1 MKISKFFSVYPSL
14 LKGVLFKFNPP
25 KVPSL
30 ARSVHKPL
38 KVPSLARSVLK
49 PLKEPSLARSVP
61 KPLSIFALRHVQC
74 PSHFQSSLP
83 TSYPTS
89 CEVKKW
95 KVKSE
100 WSNFWVFDLYET
112 FICLRAYLEQK
123 PYGGKK
129 VQKNF
134 LMGLKFWWSWGSRF
148 FFSKSAYSVRFLD
161 FHPKL

>member
-1 MKISKFFSVYPSL
+1 MNFEVLPWFLLFLSKKMQNFLNFFKKPLKVPSL
-14 LKGVLFKFNPP
+14 ARSVPKPL

-74 PSHFQSSLP
+74 PSHSQSSLP
-83 TSYPTS
+83 TSYS
-89 CEVKKW
+89 HHCEV

-100 WSNFWVFDLYET
+100 
-112 FICLRAYLEQK
+112 
-123 PYGGKK
+123 
-129 VQKNF
+129 
-134 LMGLKFWWSWGSRF
+134 
-148 FFSKSAYSVRFLD
+148 
-161 FHPKL
+161 